1 MGILAWVGL
10 FLACSLFWGWL
21 VFGGG
26 ADWLEGSLLAA
37 LVVHARA
44 TAWTAEGIKAF
55 AVLMWLGQG
64 VWFVIGLFSKDARLV
79 GL

>member
-1 MGILAWVGL
+1 MGLLAWVAL

-26 ADWLEGSLLAA
+26 ADWLEGSFLAG
-37 LVVHARA
+37 LVVHVRA

-55 AVLMWLGQG
+55 AVLMWLCQAI
-64 VWFVIGLFSKDARLV
+64 WFVIGLFSREARLV